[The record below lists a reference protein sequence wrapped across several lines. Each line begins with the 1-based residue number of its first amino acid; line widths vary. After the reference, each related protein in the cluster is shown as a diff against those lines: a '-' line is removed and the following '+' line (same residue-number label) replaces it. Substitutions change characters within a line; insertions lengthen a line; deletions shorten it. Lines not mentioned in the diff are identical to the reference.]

1 MTVAVA
7 EETEVLTST
16 SFIATSERSARK
28 DRVFALLLLLPLL
41 FFAVHGYFSFMG
53 DGDQDVI
60 TSQATVAKATTHEHG
75 ILGAIIMPAIAYG
88 IILWALLV
96 NYRGVMRMALERKL
110 LTFLALLTLASA
122 AWSQNPTRTLYSGG
136 FYLVGTLFAYYLVLR
151 FSPEEI
157 MGMLMRLGVVVFLL
171 DLVMVFLFPH
181 WGVSNSDPRAMGAW
195 DGIFVDR
202 VSAAKVTV
210 FLLSPALIFTA
221 ARSRCHNVIYAGAL
235 FTAIVMAK
243 AVSALGVVFA
253 FAAIMTM
260 VQLSRRLERKTAL
273 FFGSIVSVVAVTFFL
288 FGDTLIAPI
297 LALFGRDMSLT
308 GRTEI
313 WALLFNSI
321 AKHPTLGYG
330 YYAFW
335 QGMEGESGNVI
346 AAAHWFFGYAHNG
359 LLEIVLQL
367 GLFGT
372 AIFLATLVMAFKNA
386 WFCFKYGRTAGIEW
400 YFGVLVL
407 ALLYNVDEET
417 VMWPNDLLSILYIVA
432 CCGLAV
438 EAKRIRAEQI
448 ARHTESLEVGD
459 PYATLELAA

>member
-7 EETEVLTST
+7 EEIELETASLPVNASDD
-16 SFIATSERSARK
+16 SASKR
-28 DRVFALLLLLPLL
+28 RLFTAMLLLPLL
-41 FFAVHGYFSFMG
+41 FFAVHGFFSLMG
-53 DGDQDVI
+53 DGDQSVAM
-60 TSQATVAKATTHEHG
+60 SQATVMKATSHQRG
-75 ILGAIIMPAIAYG
+75 IFGAVILPGIAYG
-88 IILWALLV
+88 VVLWALLT
-96 NYRGVMRMALERKL
+96 NYRGVLQMTVERKL
-110 LTFLALLTLASA
+110 FTFLAFLTMASA
-122 AWSQNPTRTLYSGG
+122 LWSQDPVRSFYSGG
-136 FYLVGTLFAYYLVLR
+136 FYLIGTLFAYYLVLR
-151 FSPEEI
+151 FSSEEI
-157 MGMLMRLGVVVFLL
+157 MGLMMRLGVLVVLL
-171 DLVMVFLFPH
+171 DLVMVFVFPH
-181 WGVSNSDPRAMGAW
+181 WGVSNSDPRTLGAW
-195 DGIFVDR
+195 NGIFEDR
-202 VSAAKVTV
+202 VTSAKTTV

-221 ARSRCHNVIYAGAL
+221 ARSRWRNVIYAIAL
-235 FTAIVMAK
+235 LAVIVMAK
-243 AVSALGVVFA
+243 AVTALGVVFA

-273 FFGSIVSVVAVTFFL
+273 FFGSIVGVVAVTFFL
-288 FGDTLIAPI
+288 FGDTLIAPV

-313 WALLFNSI
+313 WALLFDSI

-346 AAAHWFFGYAHNG
+346 TAAHWFFGYAHNG

-372 AIFLATLVMAFKNA
+372 TIFLATLVMALKNA

-407 ALLYNVDEET
+407 SLLYNVDEET

-438 EAKRIRAEQI
+438 EAKRIRTEQF
-448 ARHTESLEVGD
+448 ALHAASLSQSD
-459 PYATLELAA
+459 PYAPLELAA